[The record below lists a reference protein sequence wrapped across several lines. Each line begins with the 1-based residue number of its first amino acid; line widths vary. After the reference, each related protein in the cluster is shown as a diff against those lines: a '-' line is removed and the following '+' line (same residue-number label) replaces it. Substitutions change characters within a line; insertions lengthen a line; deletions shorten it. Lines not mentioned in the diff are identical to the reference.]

1 MNLAKLEPV
10 VLTRDIPERD
20 LLAGDIGA
28 VVQVYC
34 GDEVEVEF
42 VRASGETQALLTLS
56 YADVRKV
63 DSGDM
68 ITTRRL
74 AEVRLPN

>member
-1 MNLAKLEPV
+1 MKLANLESV
-10 VLTRDIPERD
+10 VLTRDIQERG
-20 LLAGDIGA
+20 LQAGDIGT

-56 YADVRKV
+56 YGDIRKV

-74 AEVRLPN
+74 DEVKL

>member
-1 MNLAKLEPV
+1 MKLAKLESV
-10 VLTRDIPERD
+10 VIMRDMPEKGLR
-20 LLAGDIGA
+20 AGDIGT
-28 VVQVYC
+28 VVQIYC

-42 VRASGETQALLTLS
+42 TRASGETQALLTLS
-56 YADVRKV
+56 FGDIRKV

-74 AEVRLPN
+74 AEVRLSN

>member
-1 MNLAKLEPV
+1 MYLTKLEPV
-10 VLTRDIPERD
+10 VLMRDMPEKG
-20 LLAGDIGA
+20 LMAGDIGT
-28 VVQVYC
+28 VVPVYC
-34 GDEVEVEF
+34 GDEAEVEF

-56 YADVRKV
+56 YGDVRKV
-63 DSGDM
+63 DSRDM